1 MSRLDKIKNLK
12 LLKIILAFLGLIL
25 AAFVVVK
32 ISPYLVPFIIAFIIA
47 SIIEPIIRFLM
58 NKIKIRR
65 KLAAPIVLTFFI
77 LAFVLIITLIVARL
91 IREIKSISATLPE
104 ITSNI
109 YAFIN
114 SLISKGVDIF
124 EWLPVNITGNIGNI
138 ISKLYETVSDILNSV
153 VKGAYITA
161 ASIPQA
167 IIFIVITIVS
177 TYFISSDREKMSNF
191 FSTQFP
197 KKWIDQVKNI
207 TTNMF
212 SALIGYIKAQCILM
226 LITFT
231 ELFIGFTIIG
241 VNYSLLLAFIIS
253 FFDAFPVLG
262 AGGFLIPWAIYSFF
276 TSNIRLGISLFILY
290 VVVLIVRQS
299 IEPKILGH
307 QIGVHPLV
315 TLIAMYSGLKLFGFL
330 GFILGPVIALLL
342 KNIVSGILRNHP
354 FKELIEK

>member
-1 MSRLDKIKNLK
+1 MSRFDKIKNLK

-161 ASIPQA
+161 ASIPRLL
-167 IIFIVITIVS
+167 FIVMTIVS

-212 SALIGYIKAQCILM
+212 SALIGYIKAQ
-226 LITFT
+226 
-231 ELFIGFTIIG
+231 
-241 VNYSLLLAFIIS
+241 
-253 FFDAFPVLG
+253 
-262 AGGFLIPWAIYSFF
+262 
-276 TSNIRLGISLFILY
+276 
-290 VVVLIVRQS
+290 
-299 IEPKILGH
+299 
-307 QIGVHPLV
+307 
-315 TLIAMYSGLKLFGFL
+315 
-330 GFILGPVIALLL
+330 
-342 KNIVSGILRNHP
+342 
-354 FKELIEK
+354 